1 LFEFPDFSPY
11 FVINNVIACM
21 FAACYGYQLVFIFV
35 SARRR
40 NPRFPQADPG
50 RYAIMICARNEES
63 VIGQLIDTIHGQEYP
78 GDLIDIH
85 VIADNCTD
93 STAAVARAAGAHVV
107 ERHNKDKVGKGYA
120 LEYLIDSITKGG
132 AEWKYDGYFV
142 IDADNLLDKGFVSE
156 FNNAMKGG
164 CRVVT
169 AYRDSKNFADNW
181 LSASYAVWWL
191 REARYLNGARCLL
204 GLSAQVSGTGFAIRG
219 DLLRE
224 LGGWR
229 YFTLTED
236 VEFTFAMVAR
246 GERIGY
252 TPHAILYDEQ
262 PTVFKQSWDQRIR
275 WIKGY
280 FQAYAKYGA
289 KMLRRVF
296 TRHSFPC
303 YDMLVNT
310 LAGTV
315 LTLGT
320 LIFYAAAILSHAIQQ
335 VPVAEPL
342 LYLGEFVGTCYCMLF
357 LIGCITVC
365 TERDRIYAPRAKV
378 AKYAFTFPL
387 FLFTLLPMIICVP
400 FDKKTWPQITHTRA
414 IGIKEVKTPNKD
426 KDGTIS
432 SQNKSGQR
440 GR

>member
-1 LFEFPDFSPY
+1 
-11 FVINNVIACM
+11 M
-21 FAACYGYQLVFIFV
+21 FIICYGYQLLFILISV
-35 SARRR
+35 RKR
-40 NPRFPQADPG
+40 NPHFPEAAPG
-50 RYAIMICARNEES
+50 HYAILICARNEDA
-63 VIGQLIDTIHGQEYP
+63 VIGQLIESVRAQEYP
-78 GDLIDIH
+78 QHLIDIH

-93 STAAVARAAGAHVV
+93 RTAQVARAGGALVV
-107 ERHNKDKVGKGYA
+107 ERQNKEKIGKGYA
-120 LEYLIDSITKGG
+120 LEYLIDNITNGG
-132 AEWKYDGYFV
+132 REWKYDGYIV
-142 IDADNLLDKGFVSE
+142 IDADNLLEKHFVTE

-181 LSASYAVWWL
+181 LSACYAVWWL

-204 GLSAQVSGTGFAIRG
+204 GLSAQVSGTGFGIRG
-219 DLLRE
+219 DLLEE
-224 LGGWR
+224 LGGWH

-252 TPHAILYDEQ
+252 TPYAILYDEQ

-280 FQAYAKYGA
+280 FQAYARYGA
-289 KMLRRVF
+289 KMLGRVF

-320 LIFYAAAILSHAIQQ
+320 LVFYCGAILSHALQR
-335 VPVAEPL
+335 VPVWEPL

-357 LIGCITVC
+357 VIGCITVH
-365 TERDRIYAPRAKV
+365 TEKEFIYAPRAKV
-378 AKYAFTFPL
+378 MRYAFTFPL
-387 FLFTLLPMIICVP
+387 FIFTMLPMLFWVP
-400 FDKKTWPQITHTRA
+400 FDKNIWPHIAHTRA
-414 IGIKEVKTPNKD
+414 VDIDEIKRTAAD
-426 KDGTIS
+426 KSAGEDDD
-432 SQNKSGQR
+432 NNE
-440 GR
+440 